1 VVTKKKRKEP
11 AFAKVPLWWAEAAT
25 KAAKDPAALILI
37 RLLYLAWKAR
47 KLTFPLP
54 NSYFTK
60 NGASRK
66 TKYRVLRDLEV
77 GGLITVERQ
86 NGKSP
91 SVTIVVL

>member
-25 KAAKDPAALILI
+25 KAAKDPAALILW
-37 RLLYLAWKAR
+37 LLYLAWKAR

-66 TKYRVLRDLEV
+66 TKYRVLRDLEA